1 MMTVPLQLI
10 ACLLAGALITPA
22 LAPFNVSGLALLPPA
37 LLYLLSRQ
45 QPTNKAPWL
54 GWFFGLGF
62 FGSGVSWVFVSI
74 SEHSQTPLLIAIA
87 LTALFV
93 MALALLFSLQLYLW
107 KRFFSGSIAWLSFI
121 GIWLLFEWL
130 RSWLFTGFPWLYI
143 GYATLDTPLSSL
155 FPIGGVWLASL
166 ATLFISL
173 CLAEGVSQRKL
184 SLLMLAPVPVLIALT
199 IPAHWTTADEKPLK
213 VTLIQ
218 PNIPQRIKWD
228 SNYRPEIFYTYKN
241 LSLKNLDTELMLWPE
256 TAIPALFQHAA
267 KDLNPLLDQLDQQGV
282 TLISGLPS
290 MTTDPTQPKGYR
302 LHNSVAALTNG
313 SGIYH
318 KQRLVPFGEYLPL
331 ENYLRGLLD
340 FFNLPMSSFSLPNKQ
355 QKSINIRGVN
365 IAIAICYEIA
375 YPELVRSSSKHS
387 GLLLT
392 VSNDTWFGHSIAPAQ
407 HMQIAQARAL
417 ENGRWLMRGT
427 NNGITAIVDPQGN
440 VIKQLPQY
448 QQGALTAEV
457 YAMQG
462 MTPYQQYGVIPSLVT
477 ALLMALAGFRARKT
491 TTTAEKYV

>member
-1 MMTVPLQLI
+1 
-10 ACLLAGALITPA
+10 
-22 LAPFNVSGLALLPPA
+22 
-37 LLYLLSRQ
+37 
-45 QPTNKAPWL
+45 
-54 GWFFGLGF
+54 
-62 FGSGVSWVFVSI
+62 
-74 SEHSQTPLLIAIA
+74 
-87 LTALFV
+87 
-93 MALALLFSLQLYLW
+93 
-107 KRFFSGSIAWLSFI
+107 
-121 GIWLLFEWL
+121 
-130 RSWLFTGFPWLYI
+130 
-143 GYATLDTPLSSL
+143 
-155 FPIGGVWLASL
+155 
-166 ATLFISL
+166 
-173 CLAEGVSQRKL
+173 
-184 SLLMLAPVPVLIALT
+184 
-199 IPAHWTTADEKPLK
+199 
-213 VTLIQ
+213 
-218 PNIPQRIKWD
+218 
-228 SNYRPEIFYTYKN
+228 
-241 LSLKNLDTELMLWPE
+241 
-256 TAIPALFQHAA
+256 
-267 KDLNPLLDQLDQQGV
+267 
-282 TLISGLPS
+282 

-331 ENYLRGLLD
+331 EYYLRGLLD

-448 QQGALTAEV
+448 QQGALTGTV
-457 YAMQG
+457 YTMQG